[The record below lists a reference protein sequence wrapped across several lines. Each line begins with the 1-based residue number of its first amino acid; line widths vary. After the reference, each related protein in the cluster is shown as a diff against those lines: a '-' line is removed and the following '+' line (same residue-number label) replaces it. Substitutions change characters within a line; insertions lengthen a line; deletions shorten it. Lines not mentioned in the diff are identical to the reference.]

1 LEEKYDEK
9 IILPLILIFYYERG
23 VGLYKFRYLRVIVSG
38 REVWDMD
45 VREMGN
51 EHRSSLPIHDETF
64 GKGVFKDME

>member
-1 LEEKYDEK
+1 M
-9 IILPLILIFYYERG
+9 
-23 VGLYKFRYLRVIVSG
+23 YKFRYLRVIVSG

-51 EHRSSLPIHDETF
+51 EHRTSLPIHDETF